1 MMKAKIMGIDGKA
14 GKEVSLPEQF
24 SEEFRPDLIKKAV
37 LVQQSHNVQ
46 PYGTKPT
53 AGTRQSAMLS
63 KRRKAYKTVYG
74 RGGTRTPKKVMTRRG
89 LHMYYVGAFAPNTVG
104 GRVSHPPKAAKIW
117 DLKINIQERRKAI
130 RSAIAATM
138 DSGLVKKRGHTT
150 ESFVVEQKIEDL
162 KKAKDVYD
170 FLTKAGLEK
179 ELARI
184 AIKKIRAGKG
194 KNRGRPYRKK
204 KGPLFVVSKKCAL
217 VQAARNLQGI
227 DVCFVK
233 DLNAELLAPGT
244 NAGRL
249 TLWSDKALE
258 IMEKEGLFYTQE
270 KKETKK

>member
-104 GRVSHPPKAAKIW
+104 GRVSHPPQAVKIY
-117 DLKINIQERRKAI
+117 DLKINVKERRKAL

-138 DSGLVKKRGHTT
+138 DAGRVSKRGHRAP
-150 ESFVVEQKIEDL
+150 SMVVEGKFEDI
-162 KKAKDVYD
+162 KKTKDVENL
-170 FLTKAGLEK
+170 FSTIGLQK
-179 ELARI
+179 ELERVGV
-184 AIKKIRAGKG
+184 KKVRAGKG
-194 KNRGRPYRKK
+194 KNRGHPYKKK
-204 KGPLFVVSKKCAL
+204 KGPLLVVSKDCPLSK
-217 VQAARNLQGI
+217 AAKNVAGV
-227 DVCFVK
+227 DVCNVK
-233 DLNAELLAPGT
+233 DLNVELLAPGT
-244 NAGRL
+244 DAGRL
-249 TLWSDKALE
+249 TLWTDKALE
-258 IMEKEGLFYTQE
+258 IMEKEKLFY
-270 KKETKK
+270 